1 MRSLL
6 RHAILAWVI
15 LAAIG
20 FGASQAS
27 AGEAGL
33 VVEHGDGSVTYV
45 LVVFPEDEI
54 ASLDLLRRSGLSLTT
69 LASGGLG
76 EAVCSIDEEGCSLAD
91 CQTRLCQTG
100 DPGSPFWKFF
110 RVSDGGEWVASPLG
124 ASASRVGDG
133 GIDLWAWTG
142 GEPTVVVLNLDR
154 IAELVDAPAQ
164 LPAEGTYVAW
174 YDASGNQIEGPSEES
189 DDPNQI
195 VTGIALLVV
204 FAIAAALMI
213 RRRRQESPLLHRNRQ

>member
-6 RHAILAWVI
+6 RRALLGWVI

-20 FGASQAS
+20 FGVSQAS

-33 VVEHGDGSVTYV
+33 IVEHGDGSVTYV
-45 LVVFPEDEI
+45 LVIFPEDEI

-76 EAVCSIDEEGCSLAD
+76 EAVCSIDEEGCSLSD
-91 CQTRLCQTG
+91 CQSRLCQTG

-110 RVSDGGEWVASPLG
+110 RMNDAGVWVASPLG
-124 ASASRVGDG
+124 ASASTVGDG
-133 GIDLWAWTG
+133 DVDLWAWTG
-142 GEPTVVVLNLDR
+142 GEPTVSVVTMNGLAD
-154 IAELVDAPAQ
+154 LVDAPSE
-164 LPAEGTYVAW
+164 LPADGTFVAW
-174 YDASGNQIEGPSEES
+174 YDADGNQIDGPADSAQTS
-189 DDPNQI
+189 NQV

-204 FAIAAALMI
+204 FGIAAALMI
-213 RRRRQESPLLHRNRQ
+213 WRRRRESAVHSRHLR